1 MRDSTLLNRLL
12 DLPGVRACAVSLPE
26 PGLLVVDLALRRR
39 RLVCPHCGY
48 ATRWRYDTRPV
59 ASTWRHV
66 DFGARMVMVRAELRR
81 LDCPACGVVTEAV
94 PFARHRCGFTRDFE
108 DVAAY
113 LATKTDKSTIARF
126 LRIDW
131 DTVGRI
137 CDRVVADE
145 LDAGRLDGL
154 VHIGVDEVSW
164 KKRHNYL
171 TLVYDHD
178 GKKVVWG
185 KPGKDTATLDA
196 FFDEL
201 GGQRAGQLEAV
212 SMDMGPA
219 FAKSV
224 RAQRHAPQ
232 AVICVDPFHAVKLV
246 GDALDTE
253 RRKTWNELRHGG
265 NPAAARKFKG
275 ARWALLKN
283 PTNLTEDQ
291 AATLRKLKR
300 RGGDVWRA
308 YTLKEAF
315 RAIFAGD
322 LDPAAVAELIDR
334 WTSRASRSRLP
345 AFIKAGQDHPQ
356 APRRHPRRDPAAH
369 QQRPSRRPQQRRTPH
384 LPSRPGLPHRPSSPR
399 PGHAL
404 LRTHHPAAT
413 SRALQ
418 QSPRMTHTH
427 AGRARKVCTL
437 TSWAVLV
444 DRLDDR
450 VAEFRTI

>member
-1 MRDSTLLNRLL
+1 VRDSTLLNRLL
-12 DLPGVRACAVSLPE
+12 DLPGVRACGVSLPE

-39 RLVCPHCGY
+39 RLVCPYCGWH
-48 ATRWRYDTRPV
+48 TRWRYDRRPV
-59 ASTWRHV
+59 ASTWRHL
-66 DFGARMVMVRAELRR
+66 DFGATMVLLRAQLRR
-81 LDCPACGVVTEAV
+81 LDCPECGVVTESA
-94 PFARHRCGFTRDFE
+94 PFARPRAGFTRDFE

-113 LATKTDKSTIARF
+113 LATKMDKSTIARF

-145 LDAGRLDGL
+145 LDADRLAGL

-171 TLVYDHD
+171 TLIYDHD
-178 GKKVVWG
+178 GRKVVWG
-185 KPGKDTATLDA
+185 KPGKDTATLNE

-201 GGQRAGQLEAV
+201 GGERAGQIEAV

-224 RAQRHAPQ
+224 RAQGHAPQ
-232 AVICVDPFHAVKLV
+232 AVICIDPFHAVKV
-246 GDALDTE
+246 VTDALDVV
-253 RRKTWNELRHGG
+253 RREAWNELRRAGHGQ
-265 NPAAARKFKG
+265 AARKFKG

-283 PTNLTEDQ
+283 PTNLSDDQ

-322 LDPAAVAELIDR
+322 LSIDAVAELLDR
-334 WTSRASRSRLP
+334 WISRASRSRLD
-345 AFIKAGQDHPQ
+345 AFVKASKTVRKHRDGILAAIRLGINNGRAEGINNVVRLIVHRARGFHSAQ
-356 APRRHPRRDPAAH
+356 AALALVMLSCGPITL
-369 QQRPSRRPQQRRTPH
+369 Q
-384 LPSRPGLPHRPSSPR
+384 LPHERSNNR
-399 PGHAL
+399 
-404 LRTHHPAAT
+404 R
-413 SRALQ
+413 
-418 QSPRMTHTH
+418 
-427 AGRARKVCTL
+427 
-437 TSWAVLV
+437 
-444 DRLDDR
+444 
-450 VAEFRTI
+450 E